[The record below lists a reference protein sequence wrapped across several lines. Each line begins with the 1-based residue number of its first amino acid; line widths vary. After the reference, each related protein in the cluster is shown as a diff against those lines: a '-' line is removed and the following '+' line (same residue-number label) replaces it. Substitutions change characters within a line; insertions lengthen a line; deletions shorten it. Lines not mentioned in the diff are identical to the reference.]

1 MKKKVILKKWVEY
14 FILFIQFIIILILG
28 AESDNFIIFL
38 ISKLIA
44 LVIFFVNHLILVK
57 YTKLYDEVSE

>member
-1 MKKKVILKKWVEY
+1 MKKKVVLKKWVEY
-14 FILFIQFIIILILG
+14 VLLTIQFMLILILG

-57 YTKLYDEVSE
+57 YTKLCE

>member
-1 MKKKVILKKWVEY
+1 MKKRYLKKWVEY
-14 FILFIQFIIILILG
+14 ILLTIQFMLILILG

-44 LVIFFVNHLILVK
+44 LTLLFLNHLILVK
-57 YTKLYDEVSE
+57 YTKLYE